1 MFDFFKKE
9 KPFQGFQG
17 FGGGASGLAM
27 FSGKAEITG
36 GTKSTARSGYTV
48 HTFTSSGSLVAPG
61 GIPGS
66 LTAEVLV
73 IGGGGGGGACAITD
87 AAGGGGGAGALHFI
101 PSSPIGQDVTIPVT
115 IGSGGNGTSSAFNTG
130 QQGTSTVW
138 NHPTV
143 PKTAI
148 GGGGGMSTRLGSG
161 PTDPTGPAGGS
172 TGGTGSG
179 YGNGSGSGYINI
191 CFSEYLFLISST
203 TSSVLLP

>member
-48 HTFTSSGSLVAPG
+48 HTFTSSGSLVAPD

-73 IGGGGGGGACAITD
+73 VGGGGGGAAGD
-87 AAGGGGGAGALHFI
+87 SGGGGDGFGDGWLFVGWWGLG
-101 PSSPIGQDVTIPVT
+101 PTR
-115 IGSGGNGTSSAFNTG
+115 GTNVVG
-130 QQGTSTVW
+130 
-138 NHPTV
+138 NHP
-143 PKTAI
+143 
-148 GGGGGMSTRLGSG
+148 
-161 PTDPTGPAGGS
+161 
-172 TGGTGSG
+172 
-179 YGNGSGSGYINI
+179 
-191 CFSEYLFLISST
+191 
-203 TSSVLLP
+203 